1 MKVFF
6 VFVLALIVSIQT
18 ANAKKDQCFKCGNH
32 ENKESCKKGDEA
44 DWKKLGW
51 KKVDCKSGWCVE
63 NIFGKGKDTIIVK
76 DCFDLDPNKN
86 MKEDC
91 VDIPNGIG
99 EACYCKGNLCNGSF
113 KTQASVVG
121 TIMLVIVSS
130 LLFN

>member
-1 MKVFF
+1 MKVFIAF
-6 VFVLALIVSIQT
+6 VFAIMVSIQT
-18 ANAKKDQCFKCGNH
+18 ADAKDQCFKCGNQMK
-32 ENKESCKKGDEA
+32 KESCKEGDEA

-51 KKVDCKSGWCVE
+51 EKVDCESGWCLE

-76 DCFDLDPNKN
+76 DCFGFAPNN
-86 MKEDC
+86 MKEGCGDLQ
-91 VDIPNGIG
+91 NGLG

-121 TIMLVIVSS
+121 IIMLAIVSS